1 MNFGELLKVVTP
13 ATIGAILGY
22 VAKTL
27 LDHVLQ
33 TRRIKSEKLAD
44 YLLNNSKHDK
54 ERHIYTSEHLL
65 IPLSM
70 SLEKLSSRLEIW
82 FSGKWR
88 HSGYTDHYAVMTTCY
103 EFCCACYWL
112 DRENHDPY
120 LAKKIDHNVTEELR
134 KILSK
139 ISELPIYEQKL
150 IAEEMA
156 QNDPSRFGPIS
167 YGAFVKKEQKSNAIG
182 GLFKIIQTRDPDKQ
196 KGLPGED
203 ILCEAIPRI
212 RHLALIL
219 DKYAHE
225 GYLVDYIIP

>member
-1 MNFGELLKVVTP
+1 MNFDDLIKIVTP
-13 ATIGAILGY
+13 ATFGAILGY

-27 LDHVLQ
+27 FDHILQ
-33 TRRIKSEKLAD
+33 TKRIKSEKLAD

-65 IPLSM
+65 VPLSM

-88 HSGYTDHYAVMTTCY
+88 DSGYTDHYAIMTTCY

-112 DRENHDPY
+112 DREIHDPY
-120 LAKKIDHNVTEELR
+120 LAKKIKPEVSEELR
-134 KILSK
+134 EILSK
-139 ISELPIYEQKL
+139 ISELPVYEQKL

-156 QNDPSRFGPIS
+156 YSDPDRFGPIS
-167 YGAFVKKEQKSNAIG
+167 YGVFVKKIQKSRAIG
-182 GLFKIIQTRDPDKQ
+182 LLFNIIQSRDPDKQ
-196 KGLPGED
+196 QGHLGED
-203 ILCEAIPRI
+203 LLSEAIPRI
-212 RHLALIL
+212 RHLALVL

-225 GYLVDYIIP
+225 GYLLDNINR